1 MKKALPRLDT
11 SISSLFGSSFEAV
24 KWELLK
30 AAIGL
35 RVFNHLIEPTTSAE
49 LAAKLSTHPENTEVM
64 LNALAALG
72 CASKQEGRFRSTPL
86 SDTYLVRGK
95 DTFLGDFLLFVD
107 SWNQPLMDGGLMEIV
122 KNGPPPPRAVAD
134 EAVWETGAR
143 AGLNFNR
150 CGRAQRIAKHVA
162 SLPEFPSFRRIL
174 DMGAGSGVIGIAVAA
189 AHPSLQ
195 CVLLDQAAVCC
206 VADEVIAE
214 YGMEARVSTLPG
226 NYMTDPLG
234 AGYDFIM
241 ANYTLNF
248 YKDRLDQVF
257 KKVYEALNPGG
268 LVMVCSDGLN
278 REKTAPAAS
287 VISWLSTSLMGA
299 DMSFERGVIADAM
312 LRAGFVS
319 TQSQMFDDF
328 DLAAHGPVDVI
339 LGRKRQDTQNHA
351 EQPDDR

>member
-1 MKKALPRLDT
+1 MKKALPELD
-11 SISSLFGSSFEAV
+11 SAVSRVFGLSFEAV

-30 AAIGL
+30 AAIELG
-35 RVFNHLIEPTTSAE
+35 VFDHLVEPATSAE
-49 LAAKLSTHPENTEVM
+49 LAARLSTHPGNTKFM
-64 LNALAALG
+64 LNALVALG
-72 CASKQEGRFRSTPL
+72 CLSKQDGQFQNAPL
-86 SDTYLVRGK
+86 ADAYLVGGK
-95 DTFLGDFLLFVD
+95 DTFLGDFLLFAD
-107 SWNQPLMDGGLMEIV
+107 GWNQPLMGGGLKELV
-122 KNGPPPPRAVAD
+122 KNGPPPPRSVQD
-134 EAVWETGAR
+134 ETLWETGAR

-150 CGRAQRIAKHVA
+150 CGRAQRVA
-162 SLPEFPSFRRIL
+162 EYVAALPEFASFRRML

-189 AHPSLQ
+189 AHPSLE
-195 CVLLDQAAVCC
+195 CVLLDQRAVCR

-226 NYMTDPLG
+226 NYMTDPIG

-257 KKVYEALNPGG
+257 NKVYEALEPGG
-268 LVMVCSDGLN
+268 VFIVCSDGLS

-319 TQSQMFDDF
+319 AQSQMFDDF

-339 LGRKRQDTQNHA
+339 VGRKNGA
-351 EQPDDR
+351 DR